1 MLKTKTLID
10 KLGKEYEPM
19 LKKVDI
25 PNFTKCIAQY
35 SGIDMKELKDE
46 VIEGYLTTWAENK
59 KHFFDLFGDLV
70 VDIPIEYIDK
80 NTKTT
85 EKIMQIARQYP
96 AYYYWCEIFNCQTE
110 NKIDFGELPYD
121 FRSREIEDIFPGY
134 RIDGTTI
141 THFFKE
147 KLKAPDEVVTAIGR
161 VFEHNKVS
169 AIYTLSIDP
178 VDIMTSSENPYK
190 WTSCYRLEHPFRGSH
205 ADGCLAGVLDHDTII
220 SYIWNKSGKLSLY
233 NKYELK
239 DVRYKKVRM
248 TIAVNNT
255 LNAIHFNE
263 IYPWKTNT
271 PDDFRKMLRDKVETY
286 FAEKAGLK
294 NLWSHLDRYIGDK
307 NNYDFISYLHIYREY
322 SEYGYGEYGS
332 DHVYFIKGQE
342 YYEPFQIYNKEIMC
356 PCGCGSTYIGSDTDE
371 DEYDYDG
378 YGHTNEHYDE
388 SDEDTWDEWRVYDN
402 DDDEIYSTVDGLET
416 AIEWAEENDEAVYVE
431 HHWGGNYWS
440 DYEREWT
447 KPDPDPSE
455 LEGYNNN
462 DITISTDDLTSQTV
476 TWTISN
482 GNGPALTINDIDMNN
497 IEYSQHIDNMIQDYI
512 NRNTSITGTVYLNEQ
527 SVIAQEPHNENAR
540 SE

>member
-35 SGIDMKELKDE
+35 SGIDIKELKDE
-46 VIEGYLTTWAENK
+46 VIEGYLTTWAKNK

-70 VDIPIEYIDK
+70 VDMPIEYIDK
-80 NTKTT
+80 NTETK

-96 AYYYWCEIFNCQTE
+96 TYYYWCEIFNYQTE
-110 NKIDFGELPYD
+110 NKIDCGALPYD
-121 FRSREIEDIFPGY
+121 FKNRELEDIFPGY

-141 THFFKE
+141 THFFKD

-190 WTSCYRLEHPFRGSH
+190 WTSCYRLERPFSGSH

-239 DVRYKKVRM
+239 NVRYKKVRM

-263 IYPWKTNT
+263 IYPWKTDT

-294 NLWSHLDRYIGDK
+294 NLWSHLDRYTGEI
-307 NNYDFISYLHIYREY
+307 NNYDFINHLHTYREC

-332 DHVYFIKGQE
+332 EHVYFIKGQE
-342 YYEPFQIYNKEIMC
+342 YYEPFQIYNQEIMC
-356 PCGCGSTYIGSDTDE
+356 PCGCGSTYIGSDCDE
-371 DEYDYDG
+371 DEYEYDG

-388 SDEDTWDEWRVYDN
+388 SNEETWDEYRIYDD
-402 DDDEIYSTVDGLET
+402 DDDEIYSTYYEDE
-416 AIEWAEENDEAVYVE
+416 AIEWAENHNGAYVE
-431 HHWGGNYWS
+431 HHWGGDYWS
-440 DYEREWT
+440 DYERVWT
-447 KPDPDPSE
+447 RPEEPEEEEEADPDPVEETSNETVTLINPNLTGINASIGIDDMTNEASE
-455 LEGYNNN
+455 VFEDMLHRYTCYYNNVPY
-462 DITISTDDLTSQTV
+462 TV
-476 TWTISN
+476 TIPAETESN
-482 GNGPALTINDIDMNN
+482 
-497 IEYSQHIDNMIQDYI
+497 
-512 NRNTSITGTVYLNEQ
+512 NE
-527 SVIAQEPHNENAR
+527 EAR